1 MRRLARLGLVL
12 LGAPL
17 LAGAASY
24 WWFPDPVLAAPSRA
38 GLLAWPLFIFA
49 LTYGPWEVLNRAG
62 KDAAVWF
69 ALAGAPVR
77 FFGLISEVIVL
88 WFLAADLVIAGAL
101 LYVAVIGACLLFQ
114 IVSLTALGIYG
125 RDSDASRR

>member
-1 MRRLARLGLVL
+1 MKRVARMSLPL

-24 WWFPDPVLAAPSRA
+24 WWFPDPVLAPASRI
-38 GLLAWPLFIFA
+38 GLLAWPVFIFA
-49 LTYGPWEVLNRAG
+49 LTYGPWEFLNRAG

-88 WFLAADLVIAGAL
+88 WFFAADLVLAGAL
-101 LYVAVIGACLLFQ
+101 LYVAVIGGCLLFQ

>member
-1 MRRLARLGLVL
+1 MRRIARISLVL

-24 WWFPDPVLAAPSRA
+24 WWFPDPVLAPTNRA
-38 GLLAWPLFIFA
+38 GLLAWPVFVFA
-49 LTYGPWEVLNRAG
+49 LTYGPWELLNRSG

-88 WFLAADLVIAGAL
+88 WFLAADLVLAGAL
-101 LYVAVIGACLLFQ
+101 LYVAVIGGCLLFQ

-125 RDSDASRR
+125 RDSDGSRR